1 MRYLYLL
8 LLCCTSW
15 LGAQSVT
22 TVCSG
27 EEVSVTATAVDGAL
41 RYEWQRAPGGG
52 PYTDHAVTT
61 GTRLTETVT
70 WESRTAGV
78 DYTRYQYQVR
88 AVTAD
93 GPQAYAVVGEVRVN
107 QVPEFW
113 YVIRDAVC
121 PALGSGNTTTL
132 TVNFLKTFAGGDIT
146 YRVYGTDN
154 GYDVSQDNY
163 VFSDVPPGTY
173 RIQAITEY
181 GCVGES
187 PAYEIA
193 AEDPKEYL
201 EIGYETAYDC
211 ETNTWTISYRNV
223 NFARS
228 YPDLEFSLD
237 GSNYTSDRSFSGLE
251 TGTYTLYARSASLC
265 QTGRI
270 EAKLQRIRTE
280 VESVR
285 PEDCGQSRL
294 QGGVTFAVPPP
305 GERVRSYAFDI
316 LYPDGSLATRGTPGA
331 STVNFLEPGSY
342 LAVNTVGEC
351 AGEAPVP
358 FTIPVGTQFPDV
370 ELVVTGGEGCNETTR
385 AEFRYGGS
393 EPLEFILD
401 FDYDNPRTDPVFL
414 FDDAEEHR
422 IEAQVAGTYC
432 SKTFK
437 VSSNNFSNFT
447 LEVQTYLCERQPGT
461 VRIRDYGYNGTF
473 TFSMDGGESYQ
484 SSPTFT
490 GLQPGTYTFVVR
502 DESGCTASKTYTI
515 RDVEYDFSVREISRP
530 SCHGGGPSDGAVS
543 FTLPDAQAF
552 PDGVT
557 VSVYRS
563 DDDALVGRSATG
575 TVTGLPAGNYYARAA
590 TSFYCSSQTE
600 FSIEPVCPE
609 LGLSLDYDP
618 IACAGETTELRVGTL
633 ESVAGTVEYRLN
645 GGAWQTAG
653 RFKVGEGGH
662 YVVEA
667 RVNGGAAT
675 GRAEAYV
682 VEFPPYTFNINPG
695 VYYCADSPGRL
706 AVASSGQSVALS
718 LDGQNYVEQTYIDG
732 LDPGRYTV
740 YIRDANGCVRTETAT
755 VEDRSIFTRL
765 DYVTATGCDGGA
777 SGTAAVTLAGEFY
790 FGEGAY
796 FQLLDAD
803 NDRVLSGSRYSVKS
817 TFLEDGTP
825 AIQITYVGLS
835 AGNYRLALYVGL
847 CVPDVSFTVPA
858 GGGLPGLSTESSPEN
873 CETGGGSITVRY
885 GGGERLEYSL
895 DGETY
900 QSSATFSGL
909 PGGQYRVSVRPADGS
924 GCVQVLD
931 AYVAPVQP
939 FAVSATA
946 EPTGCAGPTGSIV
959 VTPDAG
965 NDYPPFTYALA
976 GVRDRQSATTFTEL
990 AAGDYV
996 LVAYN
1001 AQQCTD
1007 TVRVTVAGPVP
1018 ISFNGQA
1025 SSYQCAESGG
1035 DIQVTEPAG
1044 GRAPFTYAL
1053 NDGGFG
1059 TEPSFNGLA
1068 PGAYTV
1074 TVRDADGCTATRSFT
1089 VADESYTLSVQTI
1102 EDAGCTRPGSVTF
1115 SRAPEGATGYRIL
1128 TEGGAPVAGPQAGPA
1143 FTGLAAGAYR
1153 GELRV
1158 GDCVYT
1164 TTFRIAAGT
1173 ETPELT
1179 YERLPLACERGETP
1193 TAVDV
1198 MARSVNADGREVEYR
1213 LQNGTYGSADR
1224 FTLALGEANTLYARF
1239 AGTECETSLAI
1250 SLTLDDLFPVAVTA
1264 VPAGC
1269 DGEGGTLTVT
1279 TTGPDAFTYALEDA
1293 LPEQSSPDFTG
1304 LAPGSYTVVVYNREG
1319 CARRLNATV
1328 DGVESPYRIGVES
1341 IEAAGCDD
1349 SGSVRFTPPPADG
1362 PAVTFTLRGNGV
1374 ERSSSEAGFGGLPS
1388 GTYTV
1393 TAVAQGCSSETEIV
1407 IPGTCAEEISFD
1419 LRVIPVSCAGQPG
1432 LVTFTNLTGGTQP
1445 YRYSIDGGR
1454 TFGTQPTI
1462 AGLAAGNYTAVVEDA
1477 AGGRRERSF
1486 TVRPSDNNFTAD
1498 ARITEGTC
1506 SGDGYKVTLQSS
1518 LPGFESRIISG
1529 DTSAFTAT
1537 STYENLGPG
1546 TYRFEVRRVDGRCAR
1561 AIDLT
1566 LSEPGSRHIPF
1577 PDLSTCPG
1585 SDVTVAPPFAV
1596 SAVDYYAAD
1605 SLLLGSGPAVRL
1617 PGGQTILV
1625 SGTDTLG
1632 CAFRDT
1638 FAITE
1643 GDRQLDARFLVAG
1656 QAVAGQT
1663 VALIEDSSPVPES
1676 LDWTVSGPAGGATFV
1691 RDSFNQY
1698 FYRFDQVGTYD
1709 ITLTATLEGC
1719 TSQVSKQI
1727 EIVADSAALDP
1738 LPALFSEITGFS
1750 ASPNPTGGPV
1760 RVTVELS
1767 APRAI
1772 SLRLYT
1778 LNGFVLDRVALP
1790 AAADHAHDFDLSGQ
1804 QPGTYVVALVA
1815 GAQTR
1820 TLTVIL
1826 Q

>member
-1 MRYLYLL
+1 MRYLYLF

-27 EEVSVTATAVDGAL
+27 EEISVTATAVDGAL
-41 RYEWQRAPGGG
+41 RYEWQRAVSAG

-70 WESRTAGV
+70 WESRSAGV

-93 GPQAYAVVGEVRVN
+93 GPQEYTAAGEVRVHL
-107 QVPEFW
+107 VPEFW
-113 YVIRDAVC
+113 YVNRDAVC

-187 PAYEIA
+187 PAYDIA
-193 AEDPKEYL
+193 VEDPKEYL

-211 ETNTWTISYRNV
+211 ETDTWTISYRNV
-223 NFARS
+223 SFGRF

-237 GSNYTSDRSFSGLE
+237 GSTYTSDRTFSGLE

-280 VESVR
+280 VASVR
-285 PEDCGQSRL
+285 PENCGQSRL
-294 QGGVTFAVPPP
+294 KGGVTFAVPPP

-316 LYPDGSLATRGTPGA
+316 LYPDGSLAERGMPGA
-331 STVNFLEPGSY
+331 STVDFLEPGSY

-370 ELVVTGGEGCNETTR
+370 ELVVTGGEGCNEITR
-385 AEFRYGGS
+385 AEFRYAGS

-401 FDYDNPRTDPVFL
+401 FDYENPRTDPVFL
-414 FDDAEEHR
+414 FDDVEDHR
-422 IEAQVAGTYC
+422 IEARIAGTQC
-432 SKTFK
+432 SKTFE

-447 LEVQTYLCERQPGT
+447 LEVQEYLCERQPGR
-461 VRIRDYGYNGTF
+461 VSIRDYGYNGTF
-473 TFSMDGGESYQ
+473 TFSMDGGESYR
-484 SSPTFT
+484 SSPSFT

-530 SCHGGGPSDGAVS
+530 SCHGGGPSEGAVS
-543 FTLPDAQAF
+543 FTLPDPQAF
-552 PDGVT
+552 PNGVP
-557 VSVYRS
+557 VYVYRAA
-563 DDDALVGRSATG
+563 DDALVGQSATG

-590 TSFYCSSQTE
+590 TDFYCSSQTE
-600 FSIEPVCPE
+600 FSIEPVCPP

-618 IACAGETTELRVGTL
+618 IACAGEATELRVGTL

-645 GGAWQTAG
+645 GGNWQTAN

-675 GRAEAYV
+675 GRAETYV
-682 VEFPPYTFNINPG
+682 VEPPPYTFEVNDG
-695 VYYCADSPGRL
+695 VYYCAASPGR
-706 AVASSGQSVALS
+706 VSVKYTPQPVALS
-718 LDGQNYVEQTYIDG
+718 LDGENYVEERFIEG
-732 LDPGRYTV
+732 LDPGPYTL
-740 YIRDANGCVRTETAT
+740 YIRDANGCVRTEAAT
-755 VEDRSIFTRL
+755 VEDRSVRARL
-765 DYVTATGCDGGA
+765 EEVTDAGCDGTA
-777 SGTAAVTLAGEFY
+777 SGTATVRLEGEFY

-796 FQLLDAD
+796 IQLFDAD
-803 NDRVLSGSRYSVKS
+803 EDRVLSGYAPSIQAASSPDGVPAVTVRY
-817 TFLEDGTP
+817 E
-825 AIQITYVGLS
+825 GLR
-835 AGNYRLALYVGL
+835 AGRYRLLLATGG
-847 CVPDVSFTVPA
+847 CAPEVSFSVPA
-858 GGGLPGLSTESSPEN
+858 GGALPGISVETTAESCASD
-873 CETGGGSITVRY
+873 GGSIDVRY
-885 GGGERLEYSL
+885 GGSQRLEYSL

-965 NDYPPFTYALA
+965 NDFPPFTYALA
-976 GVRDRQSATTFTEL
+976 GVRDRQSAATFTGL
-990 AAGDYV
+990 PAGDYV

-1001 AQQCTD
+1001 GQQCTD
-1007 TVRVTVAGPVP
+1007 TVRLTVAGPVP

-1035 DIQVTEPAG
+1035 GIRVTEPAG
-1044 GRAPFTYAL
+1044 GRPPFTYAL

-1059 TEPSFNGLA
+1059 TEPSFIGLA

-1089 VADESYTLSVQTI
+1089 VADESYTLTVRSM

-1115 SRAPEGATGYRIL
+1115 SPAPEGTASYRIL
-1128 TEGGAPVAGPQAGPA
+1128 TEGGTLVAGPQVAPT

-1158 GDCVYT
+1158 GDCAYT

-1179 YERLPLACERGETP
+1179 YDFQPLGCERGETP
-1193 TAVDV
+1193 STVGIF
-1198 MARSVNADGREVEYR
+1198 ARTGNAEGRAVEYR
-1213 LQNGTYGSADR
+1213 LQDGTYGSTDR
-1224 FTLALGEANTLYARF
+1224 FFLALGNTYTLYGRF
-1239 AGTECETSLAI
+1239 DGTECETSLTVR
-1250 SLTLDDLFPVAVTA
+1250 LTLDDLFPVTVTTT
-1264 VPAGC
+1264 PAGC
-1269 DGEGGTLTVT
+1269 DGADGTLTVT
-1279 TTGPDAFTYALEDA
+1279 STGRTDFTYELEN
-1293 LPEQSSPDFTG
+1293 LRPEQSAPAFEG
-1304 LAPGSYTVVVYNREG
+1304 LEPGTYTLIVYDPAG
-1319 CARRLNATV
+1319 CARLLGATV
-1328 DGVESPYRIGVES
+1328 EGPGSIYRIEVEAVQ
-1341 IEAAGCDD
+1341 AAGCDD
-1349 SGSVRFTPPPADG
+1349 NGAVRFSPPPADG
-1362 PAVTFTLRGNGV
+1362 AAVTFSLTGNGIT
-1374 ERSSSEAGFGGLPS
+1374 RSGTDPEFAGLPS

-1393 TAVAQGCSSETEIV
+1393 VARSQGCSSETEIV
-1407 IPGTCAEEISFD
+1407 IPRDCAEELSFD
-1419 LRVIPVSCAGQPG
+1419 LRVLPVSCAGQPG
-1432 LVTFTNLTGGTQP
+1432 LITFTNVTGGRAP
-1445 YRYSIDGGR
+1445 YRYSADGGR
-1454 TFGTQPTI
+1454 TFGSQPTI
-1462 AGLAAGNYTAVVEDA
+1462 VGLNAGNYTAVVEDA
-1477 AGGRRERSF
+1477 AGTRRQQAF
-1486 TVRPSDNNFTAD
+1486 TVRPTDNNFTAE
-1498 ARITEGTC
+1498 ARVSGGTC
-1506 SGDGYKVTLQSS
+1506 VGDGYTIAVETS
-1518 LPGFESRIISG
+1518 LPAFESRLISG
-1529 DTSAFTAT
+1529 DTSAFTPSAT
-1537 STYENLGPG
+1537 YPDLPPG
-1546 TYRFEVRRVDGRCAR
+1546 TYRIEVRRPDGRCAR
-1561 AIDLT
+1561 AIDVTLT
-1566 LSEPGSRHIPF
+1566 EPEPTGVPF

-1585 SDVTVAPPFAV
+1585 SVVTVVPPFAV
-1596 SAVDYYAAD
+1596 NAVEYYTTD
-1605 SLLLGSGPAVRL
+1605 SLLLGSGPDVRL
-1617 PGGQTILV
+1617 PGGQTIRV
-1625 SGTDTLG
+1625 FGTDTLG
-1632 CAFRDT
+1632 CSFQDT

-1656 QAVAGQT
+1656 QAVVGQT
-1663 VALIEDSSPVPES
+1663 VALIEDSSPVPEA
-1676 LDWTVSGPAGGATFV
+1676 LDWRVSGPVGGATFV

-1698 FYRFDQVGTYD
+1698 FYRFDEVGVYD
-1709 ITLTATLEGC
+1709 ITLTASLEGC
-1719 TSQVSKQI
+1719 TSQESKRI
-1727 EIVADSAALDP
+1727 EIVADSSGLDP
-1738 LPALFSEITGFS
+1738 LPALFSEIVEFS

-1760 RVTVELS
+1760 RVAVELS
-1767 APRAI
+1767 AARAI

-1778 LNGFVLDRVALP
+1778 MNGFVLERVALP
-1790 AAADHAHDFDLSGQ
+1790 AATEHTYAFDLGGQ